1 MTDDP
6 LTRYAALMNRA
17 NAPRELSRA
26 VLDRHECQR
35 REQTGPGGASGS
47 AAARLQAGRAGGRF
61 SVL

>member
-26 VLDRHECQR
+26 VLDRIESQ
-35 REQTGPGGASGS
+35 
-47 AAARLQAGRAGGRF
+47 
-61 SVL
+61 